1 MKEIIKIYEDN
12 ILKADTKNKSQLIL
26 ALVSFKELQ
35 SLCEDNGPEAQ
46 SYFENKWVKPYI
58 ADQQK
63 DYGDKLI
70 NYLKAI
76 LPAEAVDEVFGNTF

>member
-35 SLCEDNGPEAQ
+35 SLCKDNGPEAQ

-58 ADQQK
+58 TDIQK
-63 DYGDKLI
+63 DYGDKI
-70 NYLKAI
+70 IEYLKAI
-76 LPAEAVDEVFGNTF
+76 LPAETVDEVFGSMA

>member
-35 SLCEDNGPEAQ
+35 KFCKDNGLEAQ
-46 SYFENKWVKPYI
+46 TYFVNKWVKPYI
-58 ADQQK
+58 TDHQK

-76 LPAEAVDEVFGNTF
+76 FPAEAVDEVFGNTF

>member
-35 SLCEDNGPEAQ
+35 SLCKDNGPETQ
-46 SYFENKWVKPYI
+46 GYFKDKWVKPYI
-58 ADQQK
+58 TENQK
-63 DYGDKLI
+63 DYGDKII

-76 LPAEAVDEVFGNTF
+76 LPEEAVDEVFGSMD